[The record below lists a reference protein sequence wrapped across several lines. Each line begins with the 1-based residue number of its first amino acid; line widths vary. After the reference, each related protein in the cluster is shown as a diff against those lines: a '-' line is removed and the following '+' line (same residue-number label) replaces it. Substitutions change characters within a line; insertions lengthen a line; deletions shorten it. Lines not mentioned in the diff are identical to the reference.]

1 MSVASS
7 LRLAPARGPSA
18 VALGAGIALLAT
30 AITLAVGTLAL
41 AVPLIAAAI
50 YVLVRHPP
58 VLLALFIF
66 VPYFE
71 SAPGVRAIPVDPTAA
86 LAALVLAVCA
96 FRVLR
101 GGFRTPPLG
110 FLVPLGIIGV
120 VLLLGLADT
129 PDPAYGREKTEK
141 FFTVTLLAALAPFVL
156 LNSEQA
162 LRRFLWAIVAGAIVV
177 AALTPVLEPTVAQG
191 IATEF
196 DTKGRYSFG
205 GQIFPARF
213 LCTGA
218 LILFLVPGLLTG
230 RRRFLALPAAVGI
243 SVVALGFG
251 ARGPVA
257 AFAATLVAV
266 AAISALR
273 SPRQLATVLVAVA
286 AAAAAL
292 PFVAVPGSAAGRLA
306 RAANE
311 PVATLRDDN
320 RYLLYEQALQLFR
333 QDPLTGAGT
342 GAYAAY
348 SGIVSPPRQLL
359 RYPHNIFLELGAE
372 NGLVP
377 VLAFLFMV
385 VGGVAALMR
394 RVIAADDREKR
405 QLLTILLGLFIFNFL
420 STQVSGD
427 LNDNRTTLT
436 ALAIA
441 WMVGRDGLQDEARA
455 GTGAG

>member
-7 LRLAPARGPSA
+7 LRSAPARGPGA
-18 VALGAGIALLAT
+18 VAAGAGIALVAT
-30 AITLAVGTLAL
+30 AITLAAGSLAL
-41 AVPLIAAAI
+41 AVPLIAAVI

-58 VLLALFIF
+58 LLLALFVF

-71 SAPGVRAIPVDPTAA
+71 SAPGIRAIPFDPTAA
-86 LAALVLAVCA
+86 LAALVLVVCGV
-96 FRVLR
+96 RVLK
-101 GGFRTPPLG
+101 GGFQIPPMG
-110 FLVPLGIIGV
+110 FLVPLGIIGAF
-120 VLLLGLADT
+120 LLLGSTDT
-129 PDPAYGREKTEK
+129 PDPAYGLEKTEK
-141 FFTVTLLAALAPFVL
+141 FFTVTLLAALAPFAL
-156 LNSEQA
+156 LRGEQA
-162 LRRFLWAIVAGAIVV
+162 LRQFLWAIVVGAVVV
-177 AALTPVLEPTVAQG
+177 AALTPVLEPTVAPG
-191 IATEF
+191 IATEY

-230 RRRFLALPAAVGI
+230 RWRFLAVPAAVAI

-257 AFAATLVAV
+257 AFVATLVAV

-273 SPRQLATVLVAVA
+273 SPRQLAVVLVAVT

-306 RAANE
+306 RAAND
-311 PVATLRDDN
+311 PVATLRGDN
-320 RYLLYEQALQLFR
+320 RYLLYDQAVQLFR
-333 QDPLTGAGT
+333 HNPLGGAGT

-372 NGLVP
+372 NGFVP

-394 RVIAADDREKR
+394 RLIAADDREER
-405 QLLTILLGLFIFNFL
+405 QLLTILLGLFILNFL

-436 ALAIA
+436 TLAIA
-441 WMVGRDGLQDEARA
+441 WMVGRDGLRGTTRA

>member
-7 LRLAPARGPSA
+7 LGLAPARGPGT
-18 VALGAGIALLAT
+18 VAIGAGIALVAT
-30 AITLAVGTLAL
+30 GITLAAGTLVLAL
-41 AVPLIAAAI
+41 PVIAVAI

-58 VLLALFIF
+58 VLLALFVF

-71 SAPGVRAIPVDPTAA
+71 SAPGIRAIPFDPTAA

-96 FRVLR
+96 VRVLN
-101 GGFRTPPLG
+101 GGLRIPPMG
-110 FLVPLGIIGV
+110 FLVPLGIIGILL
-120 VLLLGLADT
+120 VLGWTDT

-141 FFTVTLLAALAPFVL
+141 FFTVTLLAALAPFAL
-156 LNSEQA
+156 LGSKQA
-162 LRRFLWAIVAGAIVV
+162 LHQFLWAIVAGAVVV
-177 AALTPVLEPTVAQG
+177 AALTPVLEPTVAPG
-191 IATEF
+191 IATEY

-230 RRRFLALPAAVGI
+230 RRRFLAVPAAVAI

-273 SPRQLATVLVAVA
+273 SPRQLAVVLVAVA

-306 RAANE
+306 GAAND
-311 PVATLRDDN
+311 PVATLRGDN
-320 RYLLYEQALQLFR
+320 RFLLYEQALQLFR
-333 QDPLTGAGT
+333 QNPIAGAGT

-372 NGLVP
+372 NGFVP
-377 VLAFLFMV
+377 VLAFLSMV
-385 VGGVAALMR
+385 VGGVVALMR
-394 RVIAADDREKR
+394 RVIAADDREER
-405 QLLTILLGLFIFNFL
+405 QLLTIVLGLFILNFL

-436 ALAIA
+436 TLAVA
-441 WMVGRDGLQDEARA
+441 WMVGRDGLQ
-455 GTGAG
+455 GAERPSTPE